1 MPFKYNPPTRNFCHV
16 CEELQKVHRTPV
28 IHTQKGKASSANNFP
43 FHNWYNFVLGYSP
56 EFPEYLINKLKINS
70 NHLVVDPFMG
80 TGTTL
85 ITCKHKGIPSSG
97 IDANDFFIDVA
108 KAKLNWDL
116 DHAELEHN
124 KNSIINAFLT
134 YTEDID
140 FENENYSDQL
150 KIIETV
156 KTKNYKEL
164 LGGVRT
170 KLLDPRYISD
180 KPLVKLTILKEIIKE
195 LTPKSNQP
203 FFLLALASIIVNV
216 SNIRY
221 GPGFGVIKAKDDI
234 DVLRYFKQ
242 KTDRMIGDIK
252 NNNKNRAVYSE
263 VFHGDARVLDQTYKK
278 NSVDFMIT
286 SPPYPGDHEYT
297 KHTKLELIF
306 MGYAT
311 SNDEFRTI
319 KKRMVRGSTTNI
331 YKEDK
336 ERELVSDIVSIQKV
350 TNLIDERLKADGATS
365 GFEKLYTKLVWEYF
379 GGMYNTFLTAKSV
392 LKDNG
397 KFSLLVSDSHA
408 FKMTHI
414 KTAEILGEVALK
426 AGFKSVDIEL
436 WQNKISTSHKYY
448 LHESIL
454 TVTK

>member
-1 MPFKYNPPTRNFCHV
+1 MAFKYNPPTRTFCKV

-28 IHTQKGKASSANNFP
+28 IDTQSGKASSANNFP

-56 EFPEYLINKLKINS
+56 QFPEYLIKKYNIS
-70 NHLVVDPFMG
+70 SSHLVVDPFMG

-85 ITCKHKGIPSSG
+85 VTCKQNGIPSSG
-97 IDANDFFIDVA
+97 LDANDYFIDVA
-108 KAKLNWDL
+108 RTKLNWNL
-116 DHAELEHN
+116 DIKELEKYQN
-124 KNSIINAFLT
+124 TILNAFLA
-134 YTEDID
+134 YTSDID
-140 FENENYSDQL
+140 FENNLESSQL
-150 KIIETV
+150 RFDNSV
-156 KTKNYKEL
+156 KTKSYKDL
-164 LGGVRT
+164 IQGART

-180 KPLVKLTILKEIIKE
+180 KPLVKLIILKDIIQE
-195 LTPKSNQP
+195 LVPEACIH
-203 FFLLALASIIVNV
+203 FFNLSLSSIIVSV

-221 GPGFGVIKAKDDI
+221 GPGFGVAKAKDDV
-234 DVLRYFKQ
+234 DVLKYFKQ
-242 KTDRMIGDIK
+242 KSDRMINDLKSIK
-252 NNNKNRAVYSE
+252 KPNNTYSE
-263 VFHGDARVLDQTYKK
+263 VFHGDARQLDKTFKPD
-278 NSVDFMIT
+278 SIDFMIT

-311 SNDEFRTI
+311 TNDEFRTI

-331 YKEDK
+331 YKDDK
-336 ERELVSDIVSIQKV
+336 EREQIKDIVSIQKV
-350 TNLIDERLKADGATS
+350 TDLIDERLKADNATS

-379 GGMYNTFLTAKSV
+379 GGMYNTFLTALTV
-392 LKDNG
+392 LKNDG

-426 AGFKSVDIEL
+426 AGFRSIDIEL
-436 WQNKISTSHKYY
+436 WQNKISTSHKYN